1 MTAKH
6 RKGKGNHK
14 HEEDHVKSDIPESE
28 VRSGGNSHAF
38 ALFLCLVVVFGGAT
52 GTWFCYQQHLTMT
65 HLTESLTGMQMKVV
79 KLQASQETARQ
90 TNDMVHFSTDVE
102 SRLNALE
109 ESYAMAQK
117 QVDGALASTEHLK
130 ALDLPAQVL
139 SLHTEV
145 KSRLAEIQQS
155 VASAADLTQLQAKLQ
170 REAEEL
176 EGVRLQVEGLVTSS
190 ADLSK
195 QVQAAMGRVEKA
207 EAVLDDV
214 DSLRHILKKQTAHL
228 MGLQIELKSYQT
240 EMAAFRESLETERSA
255 QFQQADVE
263 EQISAVRMSVQEQN
277 STTGNL
283 HAELR
288 AQLDNLQKQVSQ
300 IAGAGKSVPEP
311 MQKAKGEPATV
322 VEKEEEA
329 AEKRSNLV
337 AVESGTD
344 EPVEEASDDKASSTE
359 HMEQSLTSPET
370 AETPG
375 TDAEG
380 EEVILSD
387 KKRFVEELP
396 LDKGEAHPEEDDYD
410 DDDDRSAEQ
419 DESEEELDND
429 EL

>member
-155 VASAADLTQLQAKLQ
+155 VASAADLTQL
-170 REAEEL
+170 
-176 EGVRLQVEGLVTSS
+176 
-190 ADLSK
+190 